1 MTPAAPLN
9 IPTSSNKNVLQ
20 KLFWAQIFLLHTH
33 KEEDKF
39 FEIVDGANINE
50 KEIDGAVAQLHNI
63 LHPRQQGQRR
73 EILIWWRDS
82 SLF

>member
-20 KLFWAQIFLLHTH
+20 KLLFSIQIFLLHTH

-39 FEIVDGANINE
+39 FETVDGADINE
-50 KEIDGAVAQLHNI
+50 KETDGAVVQLHNI
-63 LHPRQQGQRR
+63 FHTRQEGQRR
-73 EILIWWRDS
+73 EFLI
-82 SLF
+82 

>member
-20 KLFWAQIFLLHTH
+20 KLFSIQIFLLHTH

-39 FEIVDGANINE
+39 FETVDGANINE
-50 KEIDGAVAQLHNI
+50 KQTDGADVQLHNI
-63 LHPRQQGQRR
+63 LRTRQEGQRR
-73 EILIWWRDS
+73 EFLI
-82 SLF
+82 